1 MKNKINII
9 DNFLPKE
16 EFLKLK
22 TILMS
27 DMMPWFFNDYKVF
40 DTKKENLNNYQF
52 VHIFYQNYQIWS
64 NHYDCLLSLINK
76 IKPNALV
83 RIKINLSSV
92 TKTNIKSDF
101 HTDITGVKCNTA
113 IFYINSNDGFTEF
126 EDGKKINSVEN
137 RLITFPSEMKHLGAT
152 CTDAKR
158 RLVLNIN
165 YF

>member
-113 IFYINSNDGFTEF
+113 IFILIQMTDLQNLKMV
-126 EDGKKINSVEN
+126 KK
-137 RLITFPSEMKHLGAT
+137 
-152 CTDAKR
+152 
-158 RLVLNIN
+158 
-165 YF
+165 